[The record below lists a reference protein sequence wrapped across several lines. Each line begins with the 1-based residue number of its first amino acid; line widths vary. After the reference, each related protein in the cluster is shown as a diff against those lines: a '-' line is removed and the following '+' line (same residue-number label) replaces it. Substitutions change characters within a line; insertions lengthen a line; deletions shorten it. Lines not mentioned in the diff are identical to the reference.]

1 VFKVRLLISHSDN
14 IDSDEY
20 PLGFILSGTL
30 FVSQPSFNPTV
41 AVNSDNIESIE
52 DLDDLIEISFPSKR
66 TSESL
71 DTPIKR
77 LKVNDVIELD

>member
-1 VFKVRLLISHSDN
+1 MISHCDS
-14 IDSDEY
+14 IDLDEY

-30 FVSQPSFNPTV
+30 SAPQPSFNPTTT
-41 AVNSDNIESIE
+41 AGDNIECIE

-71 DTPIKR
+71 DTPIKKM
-77 LKVNDVIELD
+77 KVNDMIELD